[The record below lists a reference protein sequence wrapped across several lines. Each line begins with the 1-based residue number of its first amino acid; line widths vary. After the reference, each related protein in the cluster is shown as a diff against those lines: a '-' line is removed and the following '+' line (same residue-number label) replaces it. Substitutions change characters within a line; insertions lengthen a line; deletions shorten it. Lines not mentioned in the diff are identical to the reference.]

1 VELTPH
7 IHGTDEVSMHII
19 VDISNV
25 ASTVNLG
32 GLQQPVIA
40 QKKNEADIRIRDGEV
55 SLIGGLIQNQDS
67 TSIAG
72 IPGLANIPIVG
83 KYFLANTNKEKDR
96 TNLLIAMIPHIVRT
110 PDVTALDLRGVA
122 AGTDQTV
129 KLNYAPKKDESAAAP
144 ATAPASAPQA
154 APAPTPVVPAPA
166 VPSPGGSARLNFVPN
181 TAQVA
186 LSAPLTVTIQGDNF
200 TDLFGA
206 PIRLKWD
213 PKLLRL
219 NQVTPGA
226 LLSSDGQKLNPPTL
240 DIRNDS
246 GEASIDISRVTG
258 AGGVDGSGPLVQL
271 IFMAIGKGTGTVA
284 VSEAN
289 LRDSKQQPITVT
301 MPSLLYAVQ

>member
-1 VELTPH
+1 
-7 IHGTDEVSMHII
+7 MHII

-40 QKKNEADIRIRDGEV
+40 QKKNEADIRVREGEV

-67 TSIAG
+67 TSISG
-72 IPGLANIPIVG
+72 IPGLANIPIIG

-110 PDVTALDLRGVA
+110 PNVTALDLRGVA

-129 KLNYAPKKDESAAAP
+129 KLNYAPRKEDQPPSPAPALPPSIAPAP
-144 ATAPASAPQA
+144 ATATPAGSPKLSF
-154 APAPTPVVPAPA
+154 VPAT
-166 VPSPGGSARLNFVPN
+166 VQSAI
-181 TAQVA
+181 
-186 LSAPLTVTIQGDNF
+186 SATVSVSLQADNI
-200 TDLFGA
+200 TDLFAA
-206 PIRLKWD
+206 PIKLKWD

-226 LLSSDGQKLNPPTL
+226 LFSQDIQKLNAPTL

-246 GEASIDISRVTG
+246 GEASIEISRLAN
-258 AGGVDGSGPLVQL
+258 AGGVSGSGAIVQL
-271 IFMAIGKGTGTVA
+271 TFMTIGKGAGTVA
-284 VSEAN
+284 VTEAN
-289 LRDSKQQPITVT
+289 FKDSKAQPIQMVT
-301 MPSLLYAVQ
+301 PSLLVTVQ